1 MKKPLL
7 PLVRDSLTDTRCYV
21 PFGLGSD
28 LIDDGAQKSPVTV
41 AKLGVVWV
49 RGVEVE
55 CRILSLQEGQ
65 QTTTDQQLSV
75 GRRTQVMGRV
85 ATRGDIGDI
94 NEGTEGFLEG
104 VSDLFLA
111 LV

>member
-1 MKKPLL
+1 MIRYSRSDTEYYL
-7 PLVRDSLTDTRCYV
+7 PFR
-21 PFGLGSD
+21 LGSD
-28 LIDDGAQKSPVTV
+28 LVDDGAQKTPVTV

-55 CRILSLQEGQ
+55 CRILGLQEGQ

-75 GRRTQVMGRV
+75 DRRTQVMGRV
-85 ATRGDIGDI
+85 ATGGDVGNI